1 MLAPWRR
8 DSAGYLDNA
17 IKADH
22 PNRTRIMSCKLGWTH
37 AMSAA
42 RNISRN
48 AETLLRSTALTLL
61 VIVAGCVD
69 QTDFNVFNSKVVLH
83 HLRVRA
89 RDGSVIWEISQPK
102 APIAVGRVAYGSVPA
117 GFVQLT
123 SVARPRPLIRG
134 ETLTVMLVTANTVIC
149 VHGHALNSRSFVQ
162 DVYETIPSIAQTA
175 KGKAELDRIEQCN
188 P

>member
-1 MLAPWRR
+1 MLRR
-8 DSAGYLDNA
+8 
-17 IKADH
+17 
-22 PNRTRIMSCKLGWTH
+22 
-37 AMSAA
+37 
-42 RNISRN
+42 
-48 AETLLRSTALTLL
+48 TALTLV

-69 QTDFNVFNSKVVLH
+69 QTDFNVFNSKVFLH

-89 RDGSVIWEISQPK
+89 GDGSVLWEISQPK
-102 APIAVGRVAYGSVPA
+102 APIAVGRVAYGSEPA

-123 SVARPRPLIRG
+123 PVARPRPLIRG

-149 VHGHALNSRSFVQ
+149 VHAHALNSRSFVQ

-175 KGKAELDRIEQCN
+175 KAKAALDRIAQCN